1 VNRTLVDRLHV
12 YEHCP
17 VCGAVA
23 VVVQTPQSV
32 TCKSCGLTLYVNA
45 CPAVGAILVDENE
58 RVLLLR
64 RAREPG
70 RGKLAFPGGFVN
82 DDETAEA
89 AIRREVLEEVG
100 MTLDPSIP
108 LRFLSSHPNHYP
120 EGNYARDG
128 GTYSVLYRT
137 IDLFFVVELPEL
149 KSGKH
154 DPDEVSEVVVVP
166 FRDLVPDELAF
177 DSMRAAWQRFRE

>member
-1 VNRTLVDRLHV
+1 M
-12 YEHCP
+12 C
-17 VCGAVA
+17 AAAA

-45 CPAVGAILVDENE
+45 CPAVGAILVDAKE

-100 MTLDPSIP
+100 VTLDASVP

-120 EGNYARDG
+120 EGNYARAG
-128 GTYSVLYRT
+128 STYSVVYRT
-137 IDLFFVVELPEL
+137 IDLFFVVTLLEL
-149 KSGKH
+149 KSEKH
-154 DPDEVSEVVVVP
+154 DPEEVSEVVVLP
-166 FRDLVPDELAF
+166 FRELVPEELAF
-177 DSMRAAWQRFRE
+177 DSMREAWQRFLA